1 MPSPTF
7 WWIIIGLTLILC
19 EFAVPRLILFFFGI
33 GAIITGLFAL
43 FIPSLNLQ
51 LALFSLF
58 SLLSLF
64 GLRRILK
71 PMFTGNTTDRNT
83 DYMPEGMIGQ
93 RCTVETLIQPDSA
106 GKVILNGAS
115 WRAESNET
123 LQPGTRVIIQEQ
135 RSLTLIVTHIGEE
148 T

>member
-7 WWIIIGLTLILC
+7 WWIIIGLTLMLC
-19 EFAVPRLILFFFGI
+19 EFAVPGLVFLFFGI

-58 SLLSLF
+58 SLLFLF

-71 PMFTGNTTDRNT
+71 PMFTGKTTDRNT

-135 RSLTLIVTHIGEE
+135 RSLTLIVTNIGEE

>member
-7 WWIIIGLTLILC
+7 WWIIIGLTLMLC
-19 EFAVPRLILFFFGI
+19 EFAVPGLVFLFFGI

-58 SLLSLF
+58 SLLFLF

-71 PMFTGNTTDRNT
+71 PMFTGKTTDRNT

-106 GKVILNGAS
+106 GKVILHGAS

>member
-19 EFAVPRLILFFFGI
+19 EFAVPGLILFFFGI

-51 LALFSLF
+51 LALFALF

-106 GKVILNGAS
+106 GKVILNSTS

>member
-1 MPSPTF
+1 MSSPTF
-7 WWIIIGLTLILC
+7 WWIIIGLTLMLC
-19 EFAVPRLILFFFGI
+19 EFAIPGLVLLFFGI

-51 LALFSLF
+51 LAIFALF

-71 PMFTGNTTDRNT
+71 PMLTGKTTDRNT

-106 GKVILNGAS
+106 GKVILNGTS

-123 LQPGTRVIIQEQ
+123 LQPGTHVIIQEQ
-135 RSLTLIVTHIGEE
+135 RSLTLIVTRIGEE

>member
-1 MPSPTF
+1 MSSPTF
-7 WWIIIGLTLILC
+7 WWIIIGLTLMLC
-19 EFAVPRLILFFFGI
+19 EFAIPGLVLFFFGI

-51 LALFSLF
+51 LAIFALF

-71 PMFTGNTTDRNT
+71 PMLTGKTTDRNT

>member
-1 MPSPTF
+1 MSSPTF
-7 WWIIIGLTLILC
+7 WWIIIGLTLMLC
-19 EFAVPRLILFFFGI
+19 EFAIPGLVLFFFGI

-71 PMFTGNTTDRNT
+71 PMFTGKTTDRNT

-106 GKVILNGAS
+106 GKVILNGTS

-123 LQPGTRVIIQEQ
+123 LQPGTHVIIQEQ
-135 RSLTLIVTHIGEE
+135 RSLTLIVTRIGEE

>member
-19 EFAVPRLILFFFGI
+19 EFAVPGLILFSFGI

-71 PMFTGNTTDRNT
+71 PMFTGKTTDRNT

-135 RSLTLIVTHIGEE
+135 RSLTLIVTHIG
-148 T
+148 

>member
-7 WWIIIGLTLILC
+7 WWIIIGLTLMLC
-19 EFAVPRLILFFFGI
+19 EFAVPGLVFLFFGI

-71 PMFTGNTTDRNT
+71 PMFTGKTTDRNT

>member
-19 EFAVPRLILFFFGI
+19 EFAVPGLILFFFGI

-51 LALFSLF
+51 LALFALF

>member
-7 WWIIIGLTLILC
+7 WWIIIGLMLMLC
-19 EFAVPRLILFFFGI
+19 EFAVPGLILFFFGI
-33 GAIITGLFAL
+33 GAIITGLCAL

-51 LALFSLF
+51 LALFALF

-106 GKVILNGAS
+106 GKVILNGTS

-123 LQPGTRVIIQEQ
+123 LQPGTHVIIQEQ
-135 RSLTLIVTHIGEE
+135 RSLTLIVTRIVEE

>member
-7 WWIIIGLTLILC
+7 WWIIIGLTLMLC
-19 EFAVPRLILFFFGI
+19 EFAVPGLVFLFFGI

-51 LALFSLF
+51 LAIFALF

-71 PMFTGNTTDRNT
+71 PMLTGKTTDRNT